1 LTWRTVP
8 VVAVTAPIA
17 AAVCGQL
24 FSRMGYDL
32 STEDVEI
39 MHDAAKPLSLA
50 QRSRVL
56 RDGASRL
63 LRMRRTYRAFS
74 IFLILRSARP
84 SRRRLRRLLRV
95 NARLAVRD
103 AAMRR
108 LLTVRGRTLLI
119 PYKSIILKRAL
130 RAHRRGDASPIR

>member
-1 LTWRTVP
+1 LTWRTVS
-8 VVAVTAPIA
+8 VVAVTAPFA
-17 AAVCGQL
+17 GAVCGQL

-74 IFLILRSARP
+74 IFLILRSAR
-84 SRRRLRRLLRV
+84 R
-95 NARLAVRD
+95 ARLE
-103 AAMRR
+103 
-108 LLTVRGRTLLI
+108 GRTQSI
-119 PYKSIILKRAL
+119 PYKSINFETGTGSPSSRRRRA
-130 RAHRRGDASPIR
+130 